1 MSDLIQLEG
10 ITKVYQ
16 LGKVATRVL
25 MGIDLNVT
33 AGEFVAIMGPSGTG
47 KSTVMHIMGLL
58 DRPTSGTYLFQDQ
71 DVTGLSDNSLS
82 AIRNRTMGF
91 VFQAFHLLSRASALQ
106 NALLPLTYAAKYPSD
121 AKERGAKALEMVGL
135 GHRLDHRP
143 GEMSGGERQR
153 VAIARALVQDPE
165 VLFADEPTGN
175 LDNRSSYEVMDIFQR
190 LNDEGRTV
198 VIVTHEDEIA
208 HHCKRVIRLNYG
220 RIASDTPV
228 EVRLKASEQLA
239 LLGPADAGNS
249 NGSAPA
255 AQGVEGGVG

>member
-1 MSDLIQLEG
+1 MSDLIQLKG

-16 LGKVATRVL
+16 LGKVATKVL
-25 MGIDLNVT
+25 MGIDLTVA

-58 DRPTSGTYLFQDQ
+58 DRPTSGTYLLDDQ
-71 DVTGLSDNSLS
+71 DVTVLSDNALS
-82 AIRNRTMGF
+82 AIRNRKMGF

-106 NALLPLTYAAKYPSD
+106 NALLPLTYAARYPSD
-121 AKERGAKALEMVGL
+121 AKARGAQALEMVGL

-208 HHCKRVIRLNYG
+208 RHCKRIIRLNYG
-220 RIASDTPV
+220 RIALDEPV
-228 EVRLKASEQLA
+228 TDRLKASEQLA
-239 LLGPADAGNS
+239 LLGPPDSGNS
-249 NGSAPA
+249 AGGGAVPA
-255 AQGVEGGVG
+255 ETEGGAG

>member
-1 MSDLIQLEG
+1 MSDLIQLRD

-16 LGKVATRVL
+16 MGKVATQVL
-25 MGIDLNVT
+25 LGIDLNVT

-58 DRPTSGTYLFQDQ
+58 DRPTSGTYLFQDR
-71 DVTGLSDNSLS
+71 DVTVLSDNALS
-82 AIRNRTMGF
+82 ELRNRTMGF
-91 VFQAFHLLSRASALQ
+91 VFQAFHLLSRATALQ
-106 NALLPLTYAAKYPSD
+106 NVLLPLTYAAKYPAD
-121 AKERGAKALEMVGL
+121 AKELGARALEMVGL

-175 LDNRSSYEVMDIFQR
+175 LDNRSSYEVMDIFQK

-208 HHCKRVIRLNYG
+208 QHCRRVIRLNYG
-220 RIASDTPV
+220 RIASDQMV
-228 EVRLKASEQLA
+228 EDRLKASEQLA
-239 LLGPADAGNS
+239 RLGPSETNNA
-249 NGSAPA
+249 APA
-255 AQGVEGGVG
+255 GLAQEGGR

>member
-1 MSDLIQLEG
+1 MSDLIQLRD

-16 LGKVATRVL
+16 MGKVATRVL
-25 MGIDLNVT
+25 MGIDLTVE

-58 DRPTSGTYLFQDQ
+58 DRPTSGTYLFQDT
-71 DVTGLSDNSLS
+71 DVTGLSDNALS
-82 AIRNRTMGF
+82 DLRNRTMGF
-91 VFQAFHLLSRASALQ
+91 VFQAFHLLGRASALA
-106 NALLPLTYAAKYPSD
+106 NVLLPLTYASKYPGD
-121 AKERGAKALEMVGL
+121 AKDLGTRALEMVGL

-175 LDNRSSYEVMDIFQR
+175 LDNRSSYEVIDIFQR

-198 VIVTHEDEIA
+198 VVVTHEDEIA
-208 HHCKRVIRLNYG
+208 RHCRRIIRLNYG
-220 RIASDTPV
+220 RIASDQPV
-228 EVRLKASEQLA
+228 ADRLKASDQLA
-239 LLGPADAGNS
+239 RLGPSETDNSAG
-249 NGSAPA
+249 APL
-255 AQGVEGGVG
+255 AQGGGR